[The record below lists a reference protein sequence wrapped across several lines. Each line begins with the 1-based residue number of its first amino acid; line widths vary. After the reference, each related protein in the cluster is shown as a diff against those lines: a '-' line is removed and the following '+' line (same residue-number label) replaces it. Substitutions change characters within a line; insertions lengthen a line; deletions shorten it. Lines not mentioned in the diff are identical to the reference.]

1 MKRLLFS
8 LTLVGLLAAACAPL
22 ATPEPTRTSEAQT
35 RPYPSLPTST
45 PGAGEGQT
53 QPYPPPPTGAP
64 SQGSRIPAVLAAIQS
79 LASTLGLPT
88 DQIKLISVEAVE
100 WPDGCLGVSRPDVLC
115 LQVITPGY
123 LVVLEANGQ
132 QYEYHT
138 NQDGSIVISTAEG
151 ALLSEPQTAAV
162 STLAHALNVKLADVK
177 VISSTPVEWP
187 DACLGMAQPG
197 VLCAQ
202 VITPGYKIV
211 LEANGRQYEYR
222 TNQDANIIVP
232 ATIALTWHREG
243 GLAGF
248 CDDLVVYASG
258 EAQASGGCGQNAG
271 PSADYLFAILS
282 QDELAQFDQ
291 WLADFGLVTVTHQD
305 PATADAMKMTL
316 TLNGLG
322 AGQPTEADKQALMLW
337 AQDLFTRLQ
346 P

>member
-1 MKRLLFS
+1 MKRLLYS
-8 LTLVGLLAAACAPL
+8 LTLMGLLAAACAPL
-22 ATPEPTRTSEAQT
+22 ATPEPARTSEAPT
-35 RPYPSLPTST
+35 PPYPSLPTST
-45 PGAGEGQT
+45 PGAGQGQP
-53 QPYPPPPTGAP
+53 QPYPPPPTSAS
-64 SQGSRIPAVLAAIQS
+64 SQCNQSPAVLAAIRS
-79 LASTLGLPT
+79 LASALGLPA

-100 WPDGCLGVSRPDVLC
+100 WTDSCLGVSRPDASC

-138 NQDGSIVISTAEG
+138 NQDGSIVLAATGG
-151 ALLSEPQTAAV
+151 ALPSDPQAAAA
-162 STLAHALNVKLADVK
+162 STLAHSLNVRLTDVK

-187 DACLGMAQPG
+187 DACLGMAQLG

-202 VITPGYKIV
+202 VITPGHKIV

-222 TNQDANIIVP
+222 TNQEANIVVP

-258 EAQASGGCGQNAG
+258 EVQASGGCGQNAS
-271 PSADYLFAILS
+271 PSADYLFAHG
-282 QDELAQFDQ
+282 ELAQFNQ
-291 WLADFGLVTVTHQD
+291 WLADFGPVSVTQQD

-322 AGQPTEADKQALMLW
+322 AGQPTEADKQALILW

>member
-45 PGAGEGQT
+45 PGVGEGQT

-64 SQGSRIPAVLAAIQS
+64 SQGNQIPAVLAAIQS
-79 LASTLGLPT
+79 LASRLGLPT

-177 VISSTPVEWP
+177 VISSTP
-187 DACLGMAQPG
+187 LTIMA
-197 VLCAQ
+197 
-202 VITPGYKIV
+202 
-211 LEANGRQYEYR
+211 
-222 TNQDANIIVP
+222 
-232 ATIALTWHREG
+232 ALTTILNVTRSTSRKKIAVRMSEKR
-243 GLAGF
+243 
-248 CDDLVVYASG
+248 
-258 EAQASGGCGQNAG
+258 G
-271 PSADYLFAILS
+271 PVLLTGITTETLPRSSA
-282 QDELAQFDQ
+282 
-291 WLADFGLVTVTHQD
+291 
-305 PATADAMKMTL
+305 
-316 TLNGLG
+316 
-322 AGQPTEADKQALMLW
+322 
-337 AQDLFTRLQ
+337 
-346 P
+346 